1 MILGTSEIL
10 ARLRGGQIFRP
21 KTWIEDNVKEA
32 SYALRV
38 DGDGMIIGD
47 SIIEPGAE
55 NARSEI
61 KIQPGRIA
69 ILSTMERL
77 CMPSDLVGRLGVR
90 LEFASKGL
98 VGQMGMQ
105 VDPFYGQGAD
115 TEVRLYIKVANLGN
129 NDVVIRRKDA
139 VFNIEFSR
147 VNGAERQGTKNDTWK
162 RLMETVGDSSH
173 RDWTYLTQINENL
186 DAKAGEIKDDMTMRL
201 GWVRDNQQAVV
212 MFGVFLV
219 AITILAAMVGVIINV
234 DNAPT
239 WVADWGWIFLILL
252 CAGAVTAIALFLFF
266 VGRVAWRIA
275 NRE

>member
-10 ARLRGGQIFRP
+10 ARLRSGQIFRP

-69 ILSTMERL
+69 ILSTIERL

-98 VGQMGMQ
+98 AGQMGIQ

-129 NDVVIRRKDA
+129 NDVVIRREDA
-139 VFNIEFSR
+139 VFNIEFSQ

-162 RLMETVGDSSH
+162 RLMETVGDPSH

-186 DAKAGEIKDDMTMRL
+186 DAKAGEINNDLTMRL
-201 GWVRDNQQAVV
+201 GWIRDNQQAVV

-219 AITILAAMVGVIINV
+219 AITILAAMVGVIISV
-234 DNAPT
+234 DNAPN
-239 WVADWGWIFLILL
+239 WVADWGWILLIIL
-252 CAGAVTAIALFLFF
+252 CAGAVTAIASFLFF